1 MSARG
6 RGARSQATSSACA
19 GSAPSAAATRAAAAR
34 AATGAARRGGG
45 GAKRGVS
52 AGRALAAGTADKR
65 SKKVPVA
72 RARVGDERVCDVC
85 GDGSKDPVKGGKVLN
100 NKCYNRTIY
109 MFLIS

>member
-6 RGARSQATSSACA
+6 RGARSRAASSACA

-34 AATGAARRGGG
+34 AASRGRAAGR

-85 GDGSKDPVKGGKVLN
+85 GDGSKDPVKGGRALN